1 MHASGF
7 GGFIATSMIT
17 MNRSDLPEAQR
28 AKDDLRTKEPGVS
41 LGETCARSVCEQT
54 TWHIFAAF
62 SLVKCLE
69 RWILM
74 ELLLWT
80 FGSFV

>member
-41 LGETCARSVCEQT
+41 LGETCARSV
-54 TWHIFAAF
+54 
-62 SLVKCLE
+62 
-69 RWILM
+69 
-74 ELLLWT
+74 
-80 FGSFV
+80 